1 MKETFP
7 DKKRGEHLHH
17 ENDWN
22 KIARTVQRL
31 ANQLPGTNLS
41 SIHMGSFSGTIGHNP
56 WNQFVATI
64 SSTKIDEEDTDD
76 SGLYFC
82 KIRFY
87 DHTETGD
94 EKWKSREKEWLLDA
108 SDLGATLIVD
118 DKLAVWWNQQRRAF
132 VPCAIPT
139 IIPIMLKTSIEPNGT
154 ADAFPLLPI
163 NDDDEI
169 INEEWIIEVED
180 TIGDKRAKGKDD
192 VEEGSGE
199 GAKGFVKL
207 LTDGTWAIIEL
218 QCQAKLIKGTC
229 EATDADATYTLTS
242 ITVLDDGQTP
252 ADGGGELENVLNY
265 SEDMGA
271 GIAVCVHNGS
281 GGYRTLDGPC
291 A

>member
-31 ANQLPGTNLS
+31 ANQLPGSNLS
-41 SIHMGSFSGTIGHNP
+41 GIHTGSFSGTISSSP
-56 WNQFVATI
+56 WQQFVATI
-64 SSTKIDEEDTDD
+64 SNTKISEEDTDD

-82 KIRFY
+82 KIRYY
-87 DHTETGD
+87 DHIEVGD

-118 DKLAVWWNQQRRAF
+118 DKLTVWWNQQRRAF
-132 VPCAIPT
+132 IPCNVPT
-139 IIPIMLKTSIEPNGT
+139 IIQIMLKTSIVPDGV
-154 ADAFPLLPI
+154 ADAFPL
-163 NDDDEI
+163 DDEGEI
-169 INEEWIIEVED
+169 IDIERTIEVED
-180 TIGDKRAKGKDD
+180 TIGDKRARGKDD

-218 QCQAKLIKGTC
+218 QCQAKLIMGTC

-242 ITVLDDGQTP
+242 ITVLDDGQSP
-252 ADGGGELENVLNY
+252 VDNDLEGVLNY

-271 GIAVCVHNGS
+271 GTAVCVHDGN